1 LALSVAA
8 VVLAVRA
15 EAQSLNPGPPGP
27 FVIDVRGVTSGVPHS
42 EALFPE
48 LPAGA
53 SVPTRGFGIGV
64 GAHVYAIRLGPA
76 RFGLGVD
83 AMWARGSTPDASSR
97 LFTAD
102 PQISIN
108 FGTSDGWSYLSAGAG
123 VASVNANPGA
133 ISDKVSTIN
142 WGGGARWFLGPHL
155 GVGFDIRIRTF
166 KAGDFTPKGTSVAIG
181 AGVSMK

>member
-1 LALSVAA
+1 LALVITGLMLAA
-8 VVLAVRA
+8 QA

-27 FVIDVRGVTSGVPHS
+27 FVIDVRGATSGVPNS

-53 SVPTRGFGIGV
+53 SVPTRGFGLGV
-64 GAHVYAIRLGPA
+64 GGHVYAIRVGPA
-76 RFGLGVD
+76 RLGLGVD
-83 AMWARGSTPDASSR
+83 VMVARGSTVDASSR
-97 LFTAD
+97 LVTVD
-102 PQISIN
+102 PQVSIN
-108 FGTSDGWSYLSAGAG
+108 FGTADGWSYLSAGAG
-123 VASVNANPGA
+123 VAKVNANPGDV
-133 ISDKVSTIN
+133 SDTVSSIN

-181 AGVSMK
+181 AGLSMK